1 MSTKKDTDRGTAIA
15 EPEAKIKTEPPKLY
29 KVLLH
34 NDDYTPRN
42 FVVMVLVQV
51 FRMGEGE
58 AEGVMWHAHQSG
70 LAVVG
75 LFSFE
80 VAEAKVDTAMK
91 LAAEMD
97 FPMLM
102 TLEPEN

>member
-51 FRMGEGE
+51 FRMGGRR
-58 AEGVMWHAHQSG
+58 GGRCH
-70 LAVVG
+70 
-75 LFSFE
+75 
-80 VAEAKVDTAMK
+80 VARPSIGARRGRPVQ
-91 LAAEMD
+91 L
-97 FPMLM
+97 
-102 TLEPEN
+102 